1 MTLNE
6 WALQWGVPHAA
17 LEDLRRRMGTVST
30 EPNEPAFG
38 LSETAVQTNIR
49 LEASR
54 CGARLW
60 RNNVGGTY
68 TQEGAFLRYGL
79 ANDSKAMNKLIK
91 SSDLIGLKPVR
102 IEQRHVGHIIGQFVA
117 REVKEQGWRF
127 GATERENAQLAFLQ
141 LVTSMGGD
149 AAFANSTG
157 TL

>member
-6 WALQWGVPHAA
+6 WALRWGIPYAA
-17 LEDLRRRMGTVST
+17 LEDLRRRMGAVNT
-30 EPNEPAFG
+30 EPKAAAFG

-68 TQEGAFLRYGL
+68 TQEGTFLRYGL

-102 IEQRHVGHIIGQFVA
+102 IKAEHVGHIIGQFVA
-117 REVKEQGWRF
+117 REVKEQSWRF
-127 GATERENAQLAFLQ
+127 GGTERENAQLAYLQ
-141 LVTSMGGD
+141 LVLSMGGD